1 MSLSVFCPPVLPPQ
15 PPPSFW
21 VSTIWCDW
29 SDISTSSCTYSGE
42 GGGGDLM
49 QQCFHSTSCNLV
61 PVRIPSSGAH
71 PVSTVHCPLSN
82 HPTWVLFPLVYVSSQ
97 LCPHSVVVV
106 VVTWCQ
112 YWPQGHMVSV
122 LTHIIMSTF
131 LAKELQND
139 VQPLNWIKKSWSR
152 LYLLL
157 YVSVWTRTEDFLSLA
172 PLTLVNETKTSAS
185 KTIVFYCW
193 CSQANADYH
202 LTVTIHLWRK
212 TQVWLCFSLSSRYR
226 KLALKWHPDK
236 NPDNKEEAERKF
248 KELSEAYEVL
258 SDGESSL
265 FFSFLFHL
273 VHFFKSFKTPLICVK
288 LLFTKRKNKE
298 YRQHWSCC
306 SGSCPPLWEPLHNRR
321 LSGALANC

>member
-1 MSLSVFCPPVLPPQ
+1 MFNLWTELKSHGHVCICCFMFLCGHELKTSFHQHHWLWSTRQ
-15 PPPSFW
+15 RHQHQRPSC
-21 VSTIWCDW
+21 STA
-29 SDISTSSCTYSGE
+29 GA
-42 GGGGDLM
+42 
-49 QQCFHSTSCNLV
+49 
-61 PVRIPSSGAH
+61 VR
-71 PVSTVHCPLSN
+71 
-82 HPTWVLFPLVYVSSQ
+82 
-97 LCPHSVVVV
+97 
-106 VVTWCQ
+106 
-112 YWPQGHMVSV
+112 
-122 LTHIIMSTF
+122 
-131 LAKELQND
+131 
-139 VQPLNWIKKSWSR
+139 
-152 LYLLL
+152 
-157 YVSVWTRTEDFLSLA
+157 
-172 PLTLVNETKTSAS
+172 LTLTTTWQLQYIYEGK
-185 KTIVFYCW
+185 
-193 CSQANADYH
+193 
-202 LTVTIHLWRK
+202 L
-212 TQVWLCFSLSSRYR
+212 WLCFSLSSRYR